1 MKKRTS
7 KPKPSS
13 PIRKKRKLYRPLGS
27 VEYTSARGKTV
38 EQVYV
43 TADKNVNCVTLCFT
57 DKTELVVDVEPC
69 VAFSADYSDWTTG
82 TSASSSAG
90 LPCAASEGRWACAAP
105 GLSPSPEAPPR
116 RRPAPPPTETLL
128 SCH

>member
-1 MKKRTS
+1 M
-7 KPKPSS
+7 
-13 PIRKKRKLYRPLGS
+13 
-27 VEYTSARGKTV
+27 
-38 EQVYV
+38 
-43 TADKNVNCVTLCFT
+43 TAYEDVNCVTLCFT

-128 SCH
+128 SCHALPLKRLAVLQHY